1 MALNFL
7 NDGYFAG
14 KVGIGIQTPTVP
26 LDVSGVIR
34 TTTSLVGNAVVINQ
48 ITAAT
53 SGGRIIF
60 KNNSGSDK
68 MAMEDNG
75 NFGIGTIS
83 PGAKLDIKGDTT
95 TWAGMA
101 KVFLTDTAS
110 NSNSRNFSI
119 GNGGTDFGHLSFIVS
134 NAKNG
139 VPADSTG
146 TAIMD
151 LDGINKRVGIGT
163 NSPTV
168 ALQLGNSTL
177 GQTQLAIF
185 NSEGGGEVGL
195 TIQSRTNRAKL
206 RVADNDSNAYVV
218 AEAGK
223 SFFGTSA
230 NGDATNITVLT
241 SGNVGIGTTS
251 PSLKLHVKNDNDYAA
266 KFGGTGGGDY
276 SIEIGQTGT
285 NSSAGFNATGTGG
298 SMLFKIADS
307 EAMRINNAGNLG
319 IGLTSPGA
327 KLDVLNE
334 ARVSFANANQYT
346 LRITNTDGNPRI
358 LADGSAAHLIFGTTP
373 NGSTTAIERMRIKND
388 GKVGIGTTLPAFP
401 LEVENA
407 STAYIFSETTGA
419 ATSSGYRWKTTSSEF
434 AWFSTSGTNAMA
446 LYDYVANAER
456 MRIDSSGNVLVN
468 KTSSTGDVFQVQGR
482 DQVFASRLDGST
494 TTGQS
499 YGLRVRAGTNSVD
512 TSMLVENTSGTD
524 LFEIKGTGNA
534 TFTGLVSGI
543 TPVAA
548 ANFVTKAYVD
558 GGGGGTGPF
567 LPLAGGTMTGT
578 AGVLMPDNFILK
590 FGDATSPDLQIYHD
604 GSDSYINETG
614 TGSLYLKSAI
624 SLVLSNITSGS
635 VWIECINN
643 QVELKNA
650 GSTKLTTTSTGVT
663 VTGNLTTSDDIT
675 INNSSPEIY
684 LTNTNAAKY
693 NWMVAAQEN
702 VDQTFEITPS
712 TTTGGSIYN
721 APALKISGSTS
732 NAIFAGNVA
741 VNNLALPDGHDIG
754 WDGGFSSSKPT
765 LAANGT
771 TMKMYP
777 SGVTSGVQFSLS
789 PTVATFTNKA
799 TSAQT
804 AASDSSITLTTKSY
818 VDGLVT
824 GVPVYKGTW
833 AAGTTGTTSAAI
845 SSTTITL
852 TAAPAETIAIGDV
865 VTADG
870 ITAAITVTAVG
881 SQTSVTVNASVTIAS
896 GVTVTFSPTGG
907 YPNLTLAANKVL
919 GNYYI
924 VSTAGSAAP
933 NGAGT
938 EPDSWNVGDWC
949 IFSDITPGAGTDLWQ
964 KIDNTSVISGA
975 GTGQKV
981 TKWEGAGPSE
991 TLTDGP
997 ITFSTND
1004 STFAGIIGVNGSTNA
1019 NIPITATT
1027 SSGYEDVAY
1036 FKSAGTNINSRISL
1050 FPTGTGS
1057 GAINSTAN
1065 NLLLQTTGVTALTL
1079 GASQNATF
1087 AGTIGIGATP
1097 TTNAIEIDGADGSSY
1112 VYFKSTAATTGA
1124 RVGLNSDDLIIEN
1137 KQASGDMIFDTNSTE
1152 RMRIDSSGRVTF
1164 GPEAL
1169 DIQIDPASTNGGN
1182 NLFYLRGN
1190 ASGDK
1195 STIQMNHFG
1204 FADYHIG
1211 VGNVANGIF
1220 NIANGVSG
1228 NDFVIDNSGRVGIG
1242 VMPYAWDTSFD
1253 NIQIGNKIS
1262 LWNASNNGGLSYNQY
1277 YNGTNNIYQ
1286 TNDTANRFQMDADG
1300 FHFYQAASG
1309 TAGNTA
1315 TFSESMRITSAGVV
1329 QIGPASNQIRIN
1341 SQGTFENSTLNAH
1354 IINANGLGAY
1364 GSGDLLIQPRCSS
1377 VGSNNIVF
1385 GTSGGTNTAT
1395 EKMRISSAGAIK
1407 FNAYGA
1413 GTLVTDASGN
1423 ITVSSGGGAGGPYL
1437 PVANPTF
1444 TGTIT
1449 GPNAN
1454 ITGTVTTSRLVVNG
1468 TGNAIELNQSSTGA
1482 ATYYVMDNTVETGGK
1497 RWRFGYSGCS
1507 FDKSSFS
1514 FCNTTDNIMPLLL
1527 SGANATFAGTVTA
1540 ASGTFTNLT
1549 DTFFPV
1555 AGTGGL
1561 LGNSILYKLNFN
1573 AIGLDTTGRQFYGN
1587 NFVSISNSV
1596 PINIIAGL
1604 TSSVNLKGNSADIL
1618 VAKTG
1623 GNVNIPN
1630 GNLGI
1635 GMTSNAT
1642 TRLNPIVTAN
1652 SENMT
1657 LGSADNM
1664 GFKVGNTS
1672 TNLYGICMGVGDSGK
1687 GWIQVGRTDGTATA
1701 YDLSLQAAGGNVG
1714 IGTISPQSKLQVA
1727 GGIQMADD
1735 TDAGTTAAKAGTM
1748 RYRTGTEYVET
1759 TGTELV
1765 TNGDFAT
1772 DTNWLKTTS
1781 QWTISGGK
1789 ANFAG
1794 SSTAALYQGITLTNA
1809 VTYRVRF
1816 NISGSSGSGAFIWI
1830 GNSQGSVNYL
1840 GGDYKYYADGNFEEI
1855 FTMPSQ
1861 QTTLAFYS
1869 QAASSSFSMDNVTL
1883 LEVTAEDASYA
1894 DMCMQTGSA
1903 TYEWVNIVRN
1913 TY

>member
-1 MALNFL
+1 MANIPFL
-7 NDGYFAG
+7 NNAYFAA
-14 KVGIGIQTPTVP
+14 KVGIGT
-26 LDVSGVIR
+26 D
-34 TTTSLVGNAVVINQ
+34 
-48 ITAAT
+48 
-53 SGGRIIF
+53 
-60 KNNSGSDK
+60 
-68 MAMEDNG
+68 
-75 NFGIGTIS
+75 S
-83 PGAKLDIKGDTT
+83 PGAIFDIKGNTT

-251 PSLKLHVKNDNDYAA
+251 PSVKLSVEKPNVVNTAVDVLKLGDDTNGLVFKSFFDASGIAWRLNKGLSGINMMTFTQPGNVGIGTTSPSLKLHVKNDNDYAA

-373 NGSTTAIERMRIKND
+373 NGSTTAIERMRIQND
-388 GKVGIGTTLPAFP
+388 GKVGIGTTLPATQLNVVDSTALTAQFSGYSFASAANNARAASGSLRLGDGSGSTGLLIDYTDQGQTLALIKNLYTVNVLSELRLQSPFISLYTGTTAAEKMRITPAGGVSFGSTGTAYGTSGQVLTSAGNASPTWTTPTTGTVTGTGVAGRVTFWTGTNTVDSNGAFTWDNTNKFLGISHWTTVTATPAVLLHLFGKDNNIDVPQIRIEGRENPGDTRMDIAVKDASVRFNLVEGPSGDVNAGYGKMIFKTNANPSASFPTRGGFLFEVGETTVINALTITNQGNVGIGATNPAFP

-419 ATSSGYRWKTTSSEF
+419 ATSSGYRWKTTTSEF

-534 TFTGLVSGI
+534 TFAGDVAISNATPALTLTDTDNSSNIVFSSVGGALIVNSASDQIYQIGSTEYFRIATTGATFAGTVRAEGRFDLQDGTSVFQLRNTSGAFDI
-543 TPVAA
+543 R
-548 ANFVTKAYVD
+548 N
-558 GGGGGTGPF
+558 GNTGVI
-567 LPLAGGTMTGT
+567 PLAI
-578 AGVLMPDNFILK
+578 D
-590 FGDATSPDLQIYHD
+590 
-604 GSDSYINETG
+604 
-614 TGSLYLKSAI
+614 
-624 SLVLSNITSGS
+624 
-635 VWIECINN
+635 
-643 QVELKNA
+643 
-650 GSTKLTTTSTGVT
+650 
-663 VTGNLTTSDDIT
+663 
-675 INNSSPEIY
+675 
-684 LTNTNAAKY
+684 
-693 NWMVAAQEN
+693 
-702 VDQTFEITPS
+702 
-712 TTTGGSIYN
+712 
-721 APALKISGSTS
+721 
-732 NAIFAGNVA
+732 
-741 VNNLALPDGHDIG
+741 
-754 WDGGFSSSKPT
+754 SSS
-765 LAANGT
+765 N
-771 TMKMYP
+771 
-777 SGVTSGVQFSLS
+777 
-789 PTVATFTNKA
+789 ATFTNKVTS
-799 TSAQT
+799 TSAT
-804 AASDSSITLTTKSY
+804 IGTDNNATLTTKGY

-824 GVPVYKGTW
+824 GVPVYRGTW
-833 AAGTTGTTSAAI
+833 
-845 SSTTITL
+845 
-852 TAAPAETIAIGDV
+852 D
-865 VTADG
+865 
-870 ITAAITVTAVG
+870 
-881 SQTSVTVNASVTIAS
+881 AS
-896 GVTVTFSPTGG
+896 GTAGG
-907 YPNLTLAANKVL
+907 TPDLRLAANKVL

-924 VSTAGSAAP
+924 VSTAGSATP

-949 IFSDITPGAGTDLWQ
+949 IFSDVTPGAGTDLWQ

-981 TKWEGAGPSE
+981 TKWDGTSGAASE

-1004 STFAGIIGVNGSTNA
+1004 STFAGNVNPSGSIRIA
-1019 NIPITATT
+1019 GGSDQGSQLCLFADSGGGT
-1027 SSGYEDVAY
+1027 SL
-1036 FKSAGTNINSRISL
+1036 AGFDFEINTGGNNSRTRAFFINSSK
-1050 FPTGTGS
+1050 
-1057 GAINSTAN
+1057 
-1065 NLLLQTTGVTALTL
+1065 
-1079 GASQNATF
+1079 NATF
-1087 AGTIGIGATP
+1087 AATSSALTVIARDNLFVGTGQLYIGA
-1097 TTNAIEIDGADGSSY
+1097 E
-1112 VYFKSTAATTGA
+1112 
-1124 RVGLNSDDLIIEN
+1124 
-1137 KQASGDMIFDTNSTE
+1137 NSTT
-1152 RMRIDSSGRVTF
+1152 DNTF
-1164 GPEAL
+1164 R
-1169 DIQIDPASTNGGN
+1169 QVVN
-1182 NLFYLRGN
+1182 
-1190 ASGDK
+1190 
-1195 STIQMNHFG
+1195 
-1204 FADYHIG
+1204 
-1211 VGNVANGIF
+1211 
-1220 NIANGVSG
+1220 
-1228 NDFVIDNSGRVGIG
+1228 
-1242 VMPYAWDTSFD
+1242 
-1253 NIQIGNKIS
+1253 
-1262 LWNASNNGGLSYNQY
+1262 
-1277 YNGTNNIYQ
+1277 
-1286 TNDTANRFQMDADG
+1286 
-1300 FHFYQAASG
+1300 
-1309 TAGNTA
+1309 
-1315 TFSESMRITSAGVV
+1315 TSAGGFRL
-1329 QIGPASNQIRIN
+1329 QKRI
-1341 SQGTFENSTLNAH
+1341 SGTFTDVLSFNNSN
-1354 IINANGLGAY
+1354 
-1364 GSGDLLIQPRCSS
+1364 
-1377 VGSNNIVF
+1377 
-1385 GTSGGTNTAT
+1385 
-1395 EKMRISSAGAIK
+1395 
-1407 FNAYGA
+1407 
-1413 GTLVTDASGN
+1413 
-1423 ITVSSGGGAGGPYL
+1423 
-1437 PVANPTF
+1437 
-1444 TGTIT
+1444 
-1449 GPNAN
+1449 
-1454 ITGTVTTSRLVVNG
+1454 
-1468 TGNAIELNQSSTGA
+1468 
-1482 ATYYVMDNTVETGGK
+1482 
-1497 RWRFGYSGCS
+1497 
-1507 FDKSSFS
+1507 
-1514 FCNTTDNIMPLLL
+1514 
-1527 SGANATFAGTVTA
+1527 NATFAGTVTA

-1635 GMTSNAT
+1635 GMTTSPSNRLEIEASSAIT
-1642 TRLNPIVTAN
+1642 DQIILRLSGGRTGFNAANDANIEQSMIFDACAFKSSTGIVQRDAAKIAIEKDGSWNEADVGTGTRASL
-1652 SENMT
+1652 
-1657 LGSADNM
+1657 
-1664 GFKVGNTS
+1664 FFS
-1672 TNLYGICMGVGDSGK
+1672 TNNGTIDSPALAERMR
-1687 GWIQVGRTDGTATA
+1687 IR
-1701 YDLSLQAAGGNVG
+1701 YDGNVG
-1714 IGTISPQSKLQVA
+1714 IGTDSPQSKLQVA